1 MKNSFLSG
9 FLPANALISA
19 RHAAFAAFA
28 VFMGVAGAALSAD
41 EGMLIP
47 REVFIGDTAELSFS
61 SGSFSSVL
69 EDGTLF
75 ALPSEDL
82 PKSDDV
88 EVKSILVSQ
97 RGSTAAVTVRFV
109 PWASGVVRLPSF
121 KLKGV
126 AVTPPVVRI
135 GSLLEKTGKT
145 TIEPPRSPLLVPGT
159 TWMLYGL
166 IAAILVATIAGAVAA
181 VKLARY
187 LLLSPLRRQTGKRA
201 AILLREMKNL
211 ERKAGKIPMHAW
223 YAAFALSLRRY
234 FGAYCDGDFGSLLSS
249 TGTEIARRLR
259 GLDPALAVR
268 VASVFSGM
276 DEIRFGSAAAA
287 DSADS
292 APDDASTETSG
303 LSAFVSRELA
313 DLESMRILI
322 SDLEA
327 SALER
332 EASERET
339 AQKENAHARI

>member
-1 MKNSFLSG
+1 MKKIVFPA
-9 FLPANALISA
+9 LPVFALRIASK
-19 RHAAFAAFA
+19 RTHACLRRFVLAASLA
-28 VFMGVAGAALSAD
+28 AAACGALFAD

-47 REVFIGDTAELSFS
+47 REVFIGDMAELSFTT
-61 SGSFSSVL
+61 GAFTAVL
-69 EDGTLF
+69 DDGTLF
-75 ALPSEDL
+75 ALPAEDL

-135 GSLLEKTGKT
+135 GSLIEKTGRT

-166 IAAILVATIAGAVAA
+166 IAAILVATVAGIIAA
-181 VKLARY
+181 VKLAHY

-201 AILLREMKNL
+201 VILLRDLKSL
-211 ERKAGKIPMHAW
+211 ERKAGKIPVSSW
-223 YAAFALSLRRY
+223 YASFALSIRRY

-249 TGTEIARRLR
+249 TGTEIAGRLR
-259 GLDPALAVR
+259 GLDLSLAERAV
-268 VASVFSGM
+268 SLFSDM
-276 DEIRFGSAAAA
+276 DEIRFGSSAASHASPSA
-287 DSADS
+287 ESPGDSAY
-292 APDDASTETSG
+292 A
-303 LSAFVSRELA
+303 SREVS
-313 DLESMRILI
+313 DLEEMRLFL

-332 EASERET
+332 EASAREA